1 MIVLFPGHIHLF
13 LDSTGWL
20 DFNVIIAKDRFNF
33 GMTYNYQVSKEV
45 VRELEFGDIAVMQ
58 I

>member
-1 MIVLFPGHIHLF
+1 MDNSCNDLFWWIEVVALQPRN
-13 LDSTGWL
+13 W
-20 DFNVIIAKDRFNF
+20 
-33 GMTYNYQVSKEV
+33 QVSKEV